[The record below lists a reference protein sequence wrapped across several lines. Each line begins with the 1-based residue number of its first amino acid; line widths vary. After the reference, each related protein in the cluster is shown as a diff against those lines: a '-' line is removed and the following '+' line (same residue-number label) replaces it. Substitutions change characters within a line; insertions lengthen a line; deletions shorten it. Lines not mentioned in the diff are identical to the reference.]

1 MYFAFAVLAAIIVLG
16 LIVLYV
22 VREQTGFFRQRSET
36 RRELE
41 SDRTPTL
48 EYDVP
53 TGQDPTVIMAALEQ
67 AGFTSTVDPQHA
79 HQRMLIAYTG
89 DREAARTRIRPVI
102 ESASVTTPDDGAPVP
117 TVVRFR
123 DE

>member
-1 MYFAFAVLAAIIVLG
+1 MYYAFAVLAAIVVVG
-16 LIVLYV
+16 LVVLYV
-22 VREQTGFFRQRSET
+22 VREQTGFFRRRSEVH
-36 RRELE
+36 RELE

-53 TGQDPTVIMAALEQ
+53 TGQDPTVILAALEL
-67 AGFTSTVDPQHA
+67 AGHTATVEPRHP
-79 HQRMLIAYTG
+79 HQRVLIAYTG
-89 DREAARTRIRPVI
+89 DREAARARIRPVI
-102 ESASVTTPDDGAPVP
+102 ESAAVTTPDDGAPVP